1 MQGQCAPGLAP
12 CRAVSFARN
21 KSWRVAFVNQRMI
34 KLIHEVT
41 AVNAGPTTA
50 KRMNLAEFL
59 RPNYWGERLGRG
71 VRNNPE
77 AVSALG

>member
-1 MQGQCAPGLAP
+1 M
-12 CRAVSFARN
+12 
-21 KSWRVAFVNQRMI
+21 NQRMI